1 MRRFS
6 RTRSRCRALMVAALL
21 AVLLPGA
28 ARLAQAQRV
37 EASLSTDSV
46 TVGDRFTLTLV
57 AEHPFALEPAFP
69 DPALGDTLFG
79 DLEVI
84 GRQASGGRYLG
95 AADPGLRRDSVVY
108 EVTTFALDTA
118 YVPPLAVR
126 FSANEDTFSAASA
139 PLILLVTSLVPPEAE
154 DIQDLAPLVEFPRP
168 LWPYVLLALA
178 VLVLL
183 ALLIYYLRRRRRAP
197 EPEAPSLPPA
207 PRVSPYDAAI
217 RRLRELEASADPE
230 AQEQVKPFFVE
241 LSDVLRTYL
250 EARLGVPALERTTRE
265 LRQELEGRY
274 VRYKLPG
281 AAPGRVQN
289 LLERADLVKFADL
302 RPPAAQ
308 SREALEETR
317 KTIDSIETKLR
328 QIAVTAPE
336 SPVVEAVAP

>member
-1 MRRFS
+1 MGRTS
-6 RTRSRCRALMVAALL
+6 RISSRCCYAVCCAL
-21 AVLLPGA
+21 AVWLPA
-28 ARLAQAQRV
+28 ARPAQAQRV
-37 EASLSTDSV
+37 EARLSTDSV

-57 AEHPFALEPAFP
+57 AVHPFMFEPAFP
-69 DPALGDTLFG
+69 DPAQGDSLFG

-84 GRQASGGRYLG
+84 SRARPGGRNLG
-95 AADPGLRRDSVVY
+95 AANPGLRLDSVVY

-118 YVPPLAVR
+118 YVPPLRVR
-126 FSANEDTFSAASA
+126 FTANEDTLSAASA
-139 PLILLVTSLVPPEAE
+139 ALWLRVASLVPPEAE
-154 DIQDLAPLVEFPRP
+154 DLRGLAPLVEFPRP

-178 VLVLL
+178 LLVLVGLL
-183 ALLIYYLRRRRRAP
+183 LYYLRAKRRAP
-197 EPEAPSLPPA
+197 PPPPQAPPP
-207 PRVSPYDAAI
+207 PPGSPYDEAI
-217 RRLRELEASADPE
+217 RRLRALEAAAYEAPE
-230 AQEQVKPFFVE
+230 QAKPFFVE